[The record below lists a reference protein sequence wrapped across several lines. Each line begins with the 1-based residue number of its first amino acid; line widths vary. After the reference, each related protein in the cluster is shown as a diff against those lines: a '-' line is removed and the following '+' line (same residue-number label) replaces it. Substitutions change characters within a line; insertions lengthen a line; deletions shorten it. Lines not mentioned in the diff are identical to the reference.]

1 MLKPL
6 MQRPFINSMIGMDIN
21 SLETGVPGSSTDTL
35 EAVNAIDAIK
45 KKNIGSD
52 ELKARNRTK
61 ATKAT
66 LV

>member
-45 KKNIGSD
+45 KNIGSD